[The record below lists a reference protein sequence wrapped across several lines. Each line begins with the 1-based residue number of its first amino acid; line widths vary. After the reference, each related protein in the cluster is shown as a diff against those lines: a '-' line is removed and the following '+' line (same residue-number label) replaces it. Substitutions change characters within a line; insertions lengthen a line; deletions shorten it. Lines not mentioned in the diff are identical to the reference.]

1 MSNSIHNLFF
11 SILFVLFPISLIS
24 GPFLPDFLLCI
35 TFITV
40 LIIKPKIFKIIFEK
54 WYFLIFLLWFIYLII
69 ISILSD
75 YPFLS
80 LSSSLFLFR
89 FMLFVIAL
97 EYLISKNIK
106 LVQLFLFSL
115 LICFVFL
122 ILDSFFQFLY
132 GYNIFGIENYREDR
146 ISSLFRDELK
156 LGSYLSRLLPI
167 LIGLL
172 IYLNYINKK
181 NIILVFLLLILT
193 FIAINLSGERASVFY
208 SMLTIIIFLL
218 ILKGFF
224 IEKVYFLIFLFLSSL
239 ILFFN
244 SSQVYNRLILKTI
257 NGFKGVDNSFTFI
270 SSKIEIFFYASF
282 SMFQDHP
289 FFGIGPKLYRK
300 YCKYENYEFFDAC
313 STHPHNTY
321 FQLLAETGIFGAI
334 PIMLSF
340 FYASYL
346 LLKYIYK
353 NLVGNISDKQYY
365 SIMFLVSIFI
375 SLWPL
380 GTTGNFFNNWLDF
393 IYVLPL
399 PFLLLIN
406 KNDKY

>member
-1 MSNSIHNLFF
+1 MSNSIFNLSF
-11 SILFVLFPISLIS
+11 SILFVLFPISLITGS
-24 GPFLPDFLLCI
+24 FLPDFLLCI
-35 TFITV
+35 T
-40 LIIKPKIFKIIFEK
+40 LLSIIFLKPKIFKIIFFK
-54 WYFLIFLLWFIYLII
+54 WYYIIFLIWFIYLLI
-69 ISILSD
+69 ISVLSD
-75 YPFLS
+75 FPILS

-89 FMLFVIAL
+89 FMLFIIVF
-97 EYLISKNIK
+97 EYFISDNTKFAK
-106 LVQLFLFSL
+106 LFLFSL
-115 LICFVFL
+115 IFCFLFL
-122 ILDSFFQFLY
+122 IVDSFFQFLY
-132 GYNIFGIENYREDR
+132 GFNLFGIENYREDR

-156 LGSYLSRLLPI
+156 LGSYLSRLLPL

-181 NIILVFLLLILT
+181 NIILVFVLLILT
-193 FIAINLSGERASVFY
+193 FITINLSGERASVFY

-224 IEKVYFLIFLFLSSL
+224 IEKFYFLIFLFLFSI
-239 ILFFN
+239 ILFLN
-244 SSQVYNRLILKTI
+244 SSQVYNRVILKTI
-257 NGFKGVDNSFTFI
+257 NGFKGADNSFTFI
-270 SSKIEIFFYASF
+270 SSKIEIFFYSSF

-300 YCKYENYEFFDAC
+300 YCKYENYEIFDAC

-321 FQLLAETGIFGAI
+321 LQLLAETGLFGAM
-334 PIMLSF
+334 PIILSF
-340 FYASYL
+340 FYVSYL
-346 LLKYIYK
+346 LVKYIFK
-353 NLVGNISDKQYY
+353 NLTGNISDKQYY

-375 SLWPL
+375 SLWPF

-393 IYVLPL
+393 IYILPL